1 MVFLCINYFKMI
13 QRVILAFA
21 VLSLMIGC
29 DTKKEVPAK
38 EATVSYAKFGDSIS
52 TEQALTSAE
61 MMEKFASL
69 KEGDTLS
76 VKFKSTI
83 HEICQNKGCWMTL
96 DLADGVEAFVKFKD
110 YGFFVPMNA
119 QKRDVIVE
127 GKAFIEETPIAELK
141 HYAEDEGKSKAAIDS
156 IVAPK
161 KEFKFLAHGVLIA
174 K

>member
-1 MVFLCINYFKMI
+1 MI
-13 QRVILAFA
+13 QKITLAFA
-21 VLSLMIGC
+21 ILSLLISC
-29 DTKKEVPAK
+29 ETKKEVPVKA
-38 EATVSYAKFGDSIS
+38 AISYAKFGDSIS
-52 TEQALTSAE
+52 DEQALSTSE
-61 MMEKFASL
+61 MMEKFTSL

-83 HEICQNKGCWMTL
+83 NEICQNKGCWMTL
-96 DLADGVEAFVKFKD
+96 DLTDETEAFVKFKD

>member
-1 MVFLCINYFKMI
+1 MLNLLISCE
-13 QRVILAFA
+13 
-21 VLSLMIGC
+21 
-29 DTKKEVPAK
+29 TKKEAPVKAII
-38 EATVSYAKFGDSIS
+38 SYAKFGDSI
-52 TEQALTSAE
+52 TDEQALSASE
-61 MMEKFASL
+61 MMEKFTSL

-76 VKFKSTI
+76 VKFKSTNN
-83 HEICQNKGCWMTL
+83 EICQNKGCWMTL
-96 DLADGVEAFVKFKD
+96 DLMDENEAFVKFKD

-119 QKRDVIVE
+119 QKRVVIVE